1 MKKLTEADRLAITKR
16 LAAMDRGVIIG
27 VREVAVLYNSTVPS
41 VQQACSTKRLEKGG
55 VNLKLPPR
63 LQGLGRRVAWLHGDV
78 RDALAL
84 CLPPAPTPV
93 ASPDSDPTKPA
104 DSAGAQ
110 GASSAATPGAPV
122 PPAPKK
128 TRMGR
133 KRKA

>member
-1 MKKLTEADRLAITKR
+1 MKKLSEAERLAITKR
-16 LAAMDRGVIIG
+16 LAVMDRNVVIG
-27 VREVAVLYNSTVPS
+27 VREVAVLYNSTIPS

-84 CLPPAPTPV
+84 CLPPAPTPI
-93 ASPDSDPTKPA
+93 ASPDSDPTQPA

-110 GASSAATPGAPV
+110 STSSPSATGAPE